1 MKVYELPKPEGTELK
16 VQYIAAVVYAL
27 GLNKLQIDDETFNEM
42 PDNLKHLWVEVGNT
56 ETESTI
62 VTP

>member
-1 MKVYELPKPEGTELK
+1 MKVYELPKPEGEELK
-16 VQYIAAVVYAL
+16 AQYVAAVVYAL